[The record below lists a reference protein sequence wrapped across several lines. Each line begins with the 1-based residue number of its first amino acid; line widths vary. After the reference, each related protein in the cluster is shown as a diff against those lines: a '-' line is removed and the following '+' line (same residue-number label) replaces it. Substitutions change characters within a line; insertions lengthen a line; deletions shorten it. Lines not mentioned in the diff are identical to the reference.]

1 MKELTVTLP
10 GHKIKYL
17 EYISNY
23 TAKSISEIIEGLVYN
38 HFIRHFEITNGQ
50 HRQKIPGKPFSGKQA
65 EHEFLDR
72 EFDYWSENSIE
83 YQMIQ
88 SRLNVLSP

>member
-17 EYISNY
+17 EYISKY
-23 TAKSISEIIEGLVYN
+23 TAENISEIIEGLVYN

-65 EHEFLDR
+65 ERKFLDH
-72 EFDYWSENSIE
+72 ECDYWPENSVE

-88 SRLNVLSP
+88 SRLNILAA